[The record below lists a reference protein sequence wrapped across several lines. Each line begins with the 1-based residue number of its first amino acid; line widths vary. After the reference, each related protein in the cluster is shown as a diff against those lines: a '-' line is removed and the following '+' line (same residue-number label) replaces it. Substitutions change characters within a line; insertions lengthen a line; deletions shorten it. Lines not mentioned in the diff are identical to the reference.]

1 MIKLDNVTKRFGEQT
16 VLENFSLDI
25 ENGERVAVMGRSG
38 AGKTT
43 IINLIL
49 GLIKP
54 NSGRVDI
61 KSDSFGVVF
70 QENRL
75 MDALSA
81 RANVRVAVQRDIPK
95 AELDEV
101 FDRLK
106 LTDEI
111 TSKPVKELSGGEKR
125 RVAIARA
132 LLTDSDIFIFD
143 EPLKGIDT
151 VTLESVLE
159 LIKEKTAGKTFLLIT
174 HSEDE
179 ANILCDRIIR
189 L

>member
-1 MIKLDNVTKRFGEQT
+1 MIRLDNVIKRFGEQT
-16 VLENFSLDI
+16 VLEGFSI
-25 ENGERVAVMGRSG
+25 EIAKGERVAVMGRSG

-43 IINLIL
+43 LINLIL

-54 NSGRVDI
+54 NSGTV
-61 KSDSFGVVF
+61 KVESDSFGVVF

-81 RANVRVAVQRDIPK
+81 RANVRVAANRDIPK
-95 AELDEV
+95 DELDEI
-101 FDRLK
+101 FGRLK

-111 TSKPVKELSGGEKR
+111 TEKAVKELSGGEKR

-132 LLTDSDIFIFD
+132 LLTDADIFIFD

-179 ANILCDRIIR
+179 AKALCDRIIR

>member
-1 MIKLDNVTKRFGEQT
+1 MIILDSVTKIFGEQT
-16 VLENFSLDI
+16 VLQDFSLEI
-25 ENGERVAVMGRSG
+25 ESGERVAVMGRSG

-43 IINLIL
+43 VINLIL
-49 GLIKP
+49 GLLKP
-54 NSGRVDI
+54 TSGTVSVE
-61 KSDSFGVVF
+61 SDSFGVVF

-81 RANVRVAVQRDIPK
+81 KANVRVAAQRDVPK
-95 AELDEV
+95 DELDEV
-101 FDRLK
+101 FERLK
-106 LTDEI
+106 LTDDI

-132 LLTDSDIFIFD
+132 LLTNADIFILD

-151 VTLESVLE
+151 VTLESVTE
-159 LIKEKTAGKTFLLIT
+159 LIKEKTRGKTFLLIT

-179 ANILCDRIIR
+179 ASLLCDRIIR